1 MEGIVHICKGCM
13 PEVGKILKFV
23 TLNDSQSRKWE
34 MFIIQGEDWIWLQVR
49 ALECNMTQFIYQCN
63 NMAQVSQKEE
73 VTFLKKR
80 CLFDFWEEW
89 CVGVIG
95 DMWKTIYYMSVYD
108 GSYVE

>member
-1 MEGIVHICKGCM
+1 
-13 PEVGKILKFV
+13 
-23 TLNDSQSRKWE
+23 

-80 CLFDFWEEW
+80 CLFDF
-89 CVGVIG
+89 
-95 DMWKTIYYMSVYD
+95 
-108 GSYVE
+108 